1 MSETT
6 NAGKGLGIAGLIL
19 GIVGLISA
27 FIPCLATWAIL
38 LCVVGIILSAVSISK
53 AKKGNGSKGMGKAG
67 LILSI
72 IGAVVVII
80 WVFVIASV
88 FAGGASVLNDAVQSQ
103 EFQDALQQGLENVQE
118 LEKLN
123 EGK

>member
-6 NAGKGLGIAGLIL
+6 SAGKGLGITGMIL
-19 GIVGLISA
+19 GILGLISA

-38 LCVVGIILSAVSISK
+38 LCVVGIILSAISISQ
-53 AKKGNGSKGMGKAG
+53 AKKGNGSRGMGKAG

-88 FAGGASVLNDAVQSQ
+88 FAGGSSLLNDAVQSQ
-103 EFQDALQQGLENVQE
+103 EFQDALKQGLENVQE
-118 LEKLN
+118 LEELN